1 MDVGDV
7 TLCYETFGDASDP
20 AMLLIMGLGTQ
31 MVGWHE
37 DFCERLA
44 SCGFHVIRSDN
55 RDIGRSTW
63 LRDERPPSTLQL
75 LTRSKSA
82 AAYTLSDMAADAA
95 GLLAGLG
102 IDAAHV
108 VGASMGGMIAQTL
121 ALEHPDRVLSLASIF
136 STTGNRRHGQPSPR
150 IYDVFLR
157 TPPKDPEAFA
167 EHMLG
172 LFKRIGSRGFELDEG
187 EFRERAKLAHQR
199 GRSSAGVLRQIAAVT
214 ASGDRTDKLRGIR
227 VPTVVIHGD
236 RDMMVHPSGGRETA
250 RAIPGAKL
258 ITIEGMGH
266 DLPRG
271 AWDQI
276 VDAVVENTRRADE
289 GERAAAA

>member
-1 MDVGDV
+1 MDVGEV
-7 TLCYETFGDASDP
+7 TLCYETFGAESDP
-20 AMLLIMGLGTQ
+20 AVLLIMGLGTQ
-31 MVGWHE
+31 MLGWHE
-37 DFCERLA
+37 DFCRGIA
-44 SCGFHVIRSDN
+44 DRGFHVIRFDN
-55 RDIGRSTW
+55 RDIGRSTH
-63 LRDERPPSTLQL
+63 LKDAKPPSTLQL
-75 LTRSKSA
+75 VTRSKSA
-82 AAYTLSDMAADAA
+82 AAYRLEDMAGDAA
-95 GLLAGLG
+95 GLLDGLG

-121 ALEHPDRVLSLASIF
+121 ALEHPDRVLSLTSIM

-157 TPPKDPEAFA
+157 TPPRDPDSFA
-167 EHMLG
+167 EHMLTM
-172 LFKRIGSRGFELDEG
+172 FKRIGSHGFEMDEG
-187 EFRERAKLAHQR
+187 EFRERAKLALSR

-214 ASGDRTDKLRGIR
+214 ASGDRTEKLRDIR

-250 RAIPGAKL
+250 KAIPGAKH
-258 ITIEGMGH
+258 ITIHGMGH

-276 VDAVVENTRRADE
+276 IDAIVENAARADSSAD
-289 GERAAAA
+289 RAAA